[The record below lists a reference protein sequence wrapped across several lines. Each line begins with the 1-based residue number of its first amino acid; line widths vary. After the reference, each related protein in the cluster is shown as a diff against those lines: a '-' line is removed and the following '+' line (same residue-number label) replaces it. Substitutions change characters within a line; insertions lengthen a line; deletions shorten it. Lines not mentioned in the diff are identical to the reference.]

1 MKNAGYM
8 RGAIVLAAMIL
19 LGSCGYHLAGKSG
32 IVISPDVQSLAILAE
47 GRGARKM
54 VPVLHRHLLEQG
66 TSHTLVQPGSA
77 DAELRIGNVSETFQ
91 QVGFDAAGIAIAY
104 RSILSGELSLW
115 REGNLLRTS
124 GIIQVQDDVFSEGSP
139 TSIEASRERVLD
151 DLRRRWV
158 AEAWLRLSSGF

>member
-1 MKNAGYM
+1 
-8 RGAIVLAAMIL
+8 MIL
-19 LGSCGYHLAGKSG
+19 LGSCGYRLAGESG
-32 IVISPDVQSLAILAE
+32 IAIPTDVQSLAIIAA

-66 TSHTLVQPGSA
+66 TSYTLAQPGSA
-77 DAELRIGNVSETFQ
+77 DAELRISNVSETFQ

-104 RSILSGELSLW
+104 RSLLLGELSLW
-115 REGNLLRTS
+115 RDGNLLLTS
-124 GIIQVQDDVFSEGSP
+124 GVIQVQDDVFSEGSP
-139 TSIEASRERVLD
+139 TSIEASRERVLG